1 MFYKIILRG
10 LRILKNR
17 QSSNFE
23 DEIKK
28 QLKFKNVFGRI
39 KTHDNLVYADV
50 MKLVD
55 VPDSKSGV
63 VHPTCRFDSG
73 HRHFLLL
80 FYLFFGV
87 EPPVLT
93 SRKTILNCFA
103 RQSGHRHFLLLFYLF
118 LESNL
123 RFLPLA
129 KQYLIVLLG
138 RVASGIF
145 ILHVILRAL
154 ARRIPLFFILSSG
167 QGKLFRFYNIH
178 SFLLLLFGTF
188 LCRQESTAKKLPTD
202 ASFANQL

>member
-80 FYLFFGV
+80 FYLF
-87 EPPVLT
+87 
-93 SRKTILNCFA
+93 
-103 RQSGHRHFLLLFYLF
+103 

-138 RVASGIF
+138 RVAIGIF
-145 ILHVILRAL
+145 ILHVILRTESEESKFHF
-154 ARRIPLFFILSSG
+154 RPLRNEQSM
-167 QGKLFRFYNIH
+167 FRFSTTKQVLFECEARVH
-178 SFLLLLFGTF
+178 LLYLERLH
-188 LCRQESTAKKLPTD
+188 LISK
-202 ASFANQL
+202 

>member
-80 FYLFFGV
+80 FYLFLESNLRFLPLAKQYFIVLLGRVAIGIFYCFFTFFWSRTSGSYLSQNNTGV

-103 RQSGHRHFLLLFYLF
+103 RQSDHRHFYSSCHS
-118 LESNL
+118 EDG
-123 RFLPLA
+123 
-129 KQYLIVLLG
+129 V
-138 RVASGIF
+138 
-145 ILHVILRAL
+145 
-154 ARRIPLFFILSSG
+154 RRI
-167 QGKLFRFYNIH
+167 
-178 SFLLLLFGTF
+178 
-188 LCRQESTAKKLPTD
+188 
-202 ASFANQL
+202 

>member
-80 FYLFFGV
+80 FYLF
-87 EPPVLT
+87 
-93 SRKTILNCFA
+93 
-103 RQSGHRHFLLLFYLF
+103 

-138 RVASGIF
+138 RVAIGIF
-145 ILHVILRAL
+145 YCFLSFFGVEPPVLTSRKTILNCF
-154 ARRIPLFFILSSG
+154 ARQSDQR
-167 QGKLFRFYNIH
+167 H
-178 SFLLLLFGTF
+178 FLLLFYLFFGVEPPVLTSRKTILNRF
-188 LCRQESTAKKLPTD
+188 ARQSGHWHFYSSCHSED
-202 ASFANQL
+202 GVRRI

>member
-80 FYLFFGV
+80 FYLFW
-87 EPPVLT
+87 
-93 SRKTILNCFA
+93 
-103 RQSGHRHFLLLFYLF
+103 
-118 LESNL
+118 ESNL

-145 ILHVILRAL
+145 
-154 ARRIPLFFILSSG
+154 
-167 QGKLFRFYNIH
+167 
-178 SFLLLLFGTF
+178 LLLFYLFLESNLRFLPLAKRYLIVLLGRVASGIFYCFFTF
-188 LCRQESTAKKLPTD
+188 FWSRTSGSYLSQNNT
-202 ASFANQL
+202 